1 MTELRQKV
9 KELIVEYE
17 AQKDIQQLQK
27 MYIIEKIL
35 KDDKAFFSMYIEDA
49 INILKDLKIENY
61 KEKYLELVS
70 FDNFWEIYKIE
81 MLIRK

>member
-27 MYIIEKIL
+27 MYIIEKGIL
-35 KDDKAFFSMYIEDA
+35 
-49 INILKDLKIENY
+49 N
-61 KEKYLELVS
+61 V
-70 FDNFWEIYKIE
+70 
-81 MLIRK
+81 